1 MFSAHNLNLNRV
13 QKHYIE
19 VKLFMSTPFQNKSA
33 ELLLTVAENL
43 DIIIIIMKEI
53 LLLQKP
59 TSVISHLV
67 FFHFSSR
74 SLITGSPRVA
84 VTGLK

>member
-13 QKHYIE
+13 QKHYIK

-43 DIIIIIMKEI
+43 DIIIIMKEI
-53 LLLQKP
+53 LFLQKP
-59 TSVISHLV
+59 TSVISHPV